1 MCVVVLA
8 RLTGVKLVEFP
19 AEQLLLDGQ
28 PVGEEYHQSPVIGQL
43 AATIFADVPILLY
56 LVTVVTGLML
66 VLAAN
71 TAFNGFPVL
80 GSILARDEFL
90 PRQLHTRGDRL
101 AYSNGIVMLTV
112 GAVVLIVAFD
122 AQVTRLIQLYIVG
135 VFISFTTS
143 QFGMVRH
150 WTRNLRT
157 EYSKEARARMQRSR
171 VVNAVGFVMT
181 GVVLVIVLITK
192 TVQGAWITLLLMAI
206 LYLTMLAINTHY
218 QRLSRK
224 LRVEDAQEARALP
237 SRTHGVVLVSKLHQ
251 PALRAIA
258 YARATRPNTLEAV
271 HVAINDD
278 DVVELR
284 AQWDEFLVPVPLT
297 ILSSPF
303 REITRPIVEYVRGLR
318 RSSPRDLV
326 VVFIPEY
333 VVTHWWEQVLHN
345 QSALR
350 LKGRLLFMPGVVM
363 ASVPFQLD
371 QGAAETL
378 IPVPDPR
385 AG

>member
-43 AATIFADVPILLY
+43 AATIFADVPILFY
-56 LVTVVTGLML
+56 LVTVVTGLIL

-303 REITRPIVEYVRGLR
+303 REITRPIVEYSAGCVVPPRATSWWC
-318 RSSPRDLV
+318 SSPS
-326 VVFIPEY
+326 
-333 VVTHWWEQVLHN
+333 TW
-345 QSALR
+345 
-350 LKGRLLFMPGVVM
+350 
-363 ASVPFQLD
+363 
-371 QGAAETL
+371 
-378 IPVPDPR
+378 
-385 AG
+385 